1 MRIGII
7 GLGVVGSAINTG
19 FKILGHDMIVHD
31 PKLKTNIKDILSSEI
46 VFLCVPT
53 PQGDDGSCDTTIIT
67 SVLRDL
73 ADNDYKGIVAIKSTV
88 ECGFTQSA
96 IDKFKNLTL
105 CFVPEFLRER
115 CAIDDFIS
123 NHNLLAVGTHD
134 KFVFDKI
141 VEAHGH
147 YPKDTARLK
156 PTEAEILKYYNNVFA
171 AYKII
176 FANIMSEVCGKLNCD
191 YTTVKDA
198 FVKFGRCKDTY
209 LDVNGNLKGYGGM
222 CLPKDVKAMTKL
234 LEKLDIDFDTFKSID
249 SDNSKLK
256 TTVFN
261 GMRKQ

>member
-1 MRIGII
+1 MKIGIV

-19 FKILGHDMIVHD
+19 FEKLGHEIFCHD
-31 PKLKTNIKDILSSEI
+31 LKLNSTIKDIIPSEI

-67 SVLRDL
+67 SVLKEL
-73 ADNDYKGIVAIKSTV
+73 SANEYKGIVAIKSTV
-88 ECGFTQSA
+88 ECGFTQKA
-96 IDKFKNLTL
+96 INEFNDLTL

-115 CAIDDFIS
+115 CAADDFIN

-134 KFVFDKI
+134 KFVFEKL

-147 YPKDTARLK
+147 YPKETVRLK

-176 FANIMSEVCGKLNCD
+176 FANIMHEVCGRLDCD
-191 YTTVKDA
+191 YTAVKDA

-209 LDVNGNLKGYGGM
+209 LDVNENLKGYGGM

-234 LEKLDIDFDTFKSID
+234 LEKLNIDFDTFKSID

-256 TTVFN
+256 ITVFN
-261 GMRKQ
+261 GMRKR

>member
-1 MRIGII
+1 MKIGII

-19 FKILGHDMIVHD
+19 FEKLGHEVLCHD
-31 PKLKTNIKDILSSEI
+31 LKLNSTVKDILPSEI

-53 PQGDDGSCDTTIIT
+53 PQSDDGSCDTTIIT
-67 SVLRDL
+67 SVLEEL
-73 ADNDYKGIVAIKSTV
+73 SANEYKGIVAIKSTV
-88 ECGFTQSA
+88 ECGFTQQA
-96 IDKFKNLTL
+96 INQFNNLTL

-115 CAIDDFIS
+115 CAVDDFIN

-134 KFVFDKI
+134 KFVFEKL

-147 YPKDTARLK
+147 YPKETVRLK
-156 PTEAEILKYYNNVFA
+156 PTEAEVLKYYNNVFA

-176 FANIMSEVCGKLNCD
+176 FANIMSEVCDKLDCD

-209 LDVNGNLKGYGGM
+209 LDVNENLKGYGGM

-234 LEKLDIDFDTFKSID
+234 LEKLNIDFDTFKSID
-249 SDNSKLK
+249 KDNSKLK

-261 GMRKQ
+261 GMRKR

>member
-1 MRIGII
+1 MKIGII
-7 GLGVVGSAINTG
+7 GLGVVGEAIKTG
-19 FKILGHDMIVHD
+19 FQRLGHEIVSHD
-31 PKLKTNIKDILSSEI
+31 IKLNTTIATIIESEI

-67 SVLRDL
+67 SVLAEL
-73 ADNDYKGIVAIKSTV
+73 SANNYKGIVAIKSTV
-88 ECGFTQSA
+88 ECGFTQKA
-96 IDKFKNLTL
+96 INQFTNLTL

-115 CAIDDFIS
+115 CAVNDFVD

-134 KFVFDKI
+134 NFVFEKL

-147 YPKDTARLK
+147 YPKDTVKLK

-176 FANIMSEVCGKLNCD
+176 FANIMAEVCGKLDCD
-191 YTTVKDA
+191 YTAVKDA

-209 LDVNGNLKGYGGM
+209 LDVNENLKGYGGM

-234 LEKLDIDFDTFKSID
+234 LEKLNIDFDTFKSID

-261 GMRKQ
+261 GMRKK

>member
-1 MRIGII
+1 VRIGII

-19 FKILGHDMIVHD
+19 FESLGHEMLLHD
-31 PKLKTNIKDILSSEI
+31 IRFQTTIKDILSSEI
-46 VFLCVPT
+46 LFLCVPT
-53 PQGDDGSCDTTIIT
+53 PQSDDGSCDTNIIKG
-67 SVLRDL
+67 VLQEL
-73 ADNDYKGIVAIKSTV
+73 SDNDYKGIVAIKSTV
-88 ECGFTQSA
+88 ECGFTQKA
-96 IDKFKNLTL
+96 IDQFKNLTL

-115 CAIDDFIS
+115 CAVDDFVN

-134 KFVFDKI
+134 KFVFEKI

-147 YPKDTARLK
+147 YPKETVRLK

-171 AYKII
+171 AHKII
-176 FANIMSEVCGKLNCD
+176 FANIMSAVCGKLDCD

-209 LDVNGNLKGYGGM
+209 LDVNENLKGFGGM
-222 CLPKDVKAMTKL
+222 CLPKDVKAMSRLLDKL
-234 LEKLDIDFDTFKSID
+234 GIDFDTIKAID

>member
-1 MRIGII
+1 MKIGII
-7 GLGVVGSAINTG
+7 GLGVVGTAIKNG
-19 FKILGHDMIVHD
+19 FEKLGHTILCHD
-31 PKLKTNIKDILSSEI
+31 LKLNSKVEDTIDAEI
-46 VFLCVPT
+46 IFLCVPT
-53 PQGDDGSCDTTIIT
+53 PQGDDGSCDTSIIT
-67 SVLRDL
+67 AVIQELEQL
-73 ADNDYKGIVAIKSTV
+73 KYKGIIAIKSTV
-88 ECGFTQSA
+88 ECGFTQQT
-96 IDKFKNLTL
+96 INTFTELTI

-115 CAIDDFIS
+115 CAEDDFIN

-134 KFVFDKI
+134 KFVFEKL
-141 VEAHGH
+141 VEAHGR
-147 YPKDTARLK
+147 YPKDTVKLK
-156 PTEAEILKYYNNVFA
+156 PTEAEILKYYNNMFA

-176 FANIMSEVCGKLNCD
+176 FANIMSEVCGKLDCD

-209 LDVNGNLKGYGGM
+209 LDVNENLKGYGGK

-261 GMRKQ
+261 GMRKE

>member
-1 MRIGII
+1 MKIGIV
-7 GLGVVGSAINTG
+7 GLGIVGSAIKTG
-19 FKILGHDMIVHD
+19 FKKLQHHITCHDLKLNTSLTDIVD
-31 PKLKTNIKDILSSEI
+31 SEI
-46 VFLCVPT
+46 VFVCVPT
-53 PQGDDGSCDTTIIT
+53 PQGDDGSCDTSIIT
-67 SVLRDL
+67 SVLQDL
-73 ADNDYKGIVAIKSTV
+73 SANKYKGIVAIKSTV

-96 IDKFKNLTL
+96 IKQFENLTL

-115 CAIDDFIS
+115 CAVDDFIY

-134 KFVFDKI
+134 KFVFEKV

-147 YPKDTARLK
+147 YPKETVRLK

-176 FANIMSEVCGKLNCD
+176 FANIMAEVCGKLDCD

-209 LDVNGNLKGYGGM
+209 LDVNENLKGYGGM

-234 LEKLDIDFDTFKSID
+234 LEKLNIDFDTFKSVD
-249 SDNSKLK
+249 KDNSKLK

-261 GMRKQ
+261 GMRK

>member
-1 MRIGII
+1 VRIGII
-7 GLGVVGSAINTG
+7 GLGVVGSAVKTG
-19 FKILGHDMIVHD
+19 FEKLGHEVLSHD
-31 PKLKTNIKDILSSEI
+31 LKLNTTIKDIITSEV

-67 SVLRDL
+67 GVLNELSDH
-73 ADNDYKGIVAIKSTV
+73 NYKGIVAIKSTV
-88 ECGFTQSA
+88 ECGFTQTA
-96 IDKFKNLTL
+96 INNFDKLTL

-115 CAIDDFIS
+115 CAVDDFIH

-134 KFVFDKI
+134 KFVFEKV

-147 YPKDTARLK
+147 YPKDTVRLK
-156 PTEAEILKYYNNVFA
+156 PTEAEVLKYYNNVFA

-176 FANIMSEVCGKLNCD
+176 FANIMSEVCHKLDCD

-209 LDVNGNLKGYGGM
+209 LDVNENLKGYGGM
-222 CLPKDVKAMTKL
+222 CLPKDVKAMTRL
-234 LEKLDIDFDTFKSID
+234 LEKLNIDFDTFASID
-249 SDNSKLK
+249 KDNSKLK

>member
-1 MRIGII
+1 M
-7 GLGVVGSAINTG
+7 
-19 FKILGHDMIVHD
+19 
-31 PKLKTNIKDILSSEI
+31 
-46 VFLCVPT
+46 
-53 PQGDDGSCDTTIIT
+53 
-67 SVLRDL
+67 
-73 ADNDYKGIVAIKSTV
+73 
-88 ECGFTQSA
+88 ECGFTQNA
-96 IDKFKNLTL
+96 INEYVDLTL

-115 CAIDDFIS
+115 CAVDDFIH

-134 KFVFDKI
+134 KFVFEKV

-147 YPKDTARLK
+147 FPKETARLK

-176 FANIMSEVCGKLNCD
+176 FANIMSEVCVKLNCD

-198 FVKFGRCKDTY
+198 FIKFGRCKDTY
-209 LDVNGNLKGYGGM
+209 LDVNENLKGYGGM

>member
-1 MRIGII
+1 MNIGII

-19 FKILGHDMIVHD
+19 FEKLGHEILCHD
-31 PKLKTNIKDILSSEI
+31 LKLNSTIKDILPSEI

-53 PQGDDGSCDTTIIT
+53 PQSDDGSCDTNIIT
-67 SVLRDL
+67 GVLKEL
-73 ADNDYKGIVAIKSTV
+73 SANEYKGIVAIKSTV
-88 ECGFTQSA
+88 ECGFTQKA
-96 IDKFKNLTL
+96 INEFNNLTL

-115 CAIDDFIS
+115 CAVDDFIH

-134 KFVFDKI
+134 KFVFEKL

-147 YPKDTARLK
+147 YPKEAVRLK

-176 FANIMSEVCGKLNCD
+176 FANIMAEVCDKLDCD

-209 LDVNGNLKGYGGM
+209 LDVNENLKGYGGM
-222 CLPKDVKAMTKL
+222 CLPKDVKAMTRLLDKL
-234 LEKLDIDFDTFKSID
+234 NIDFDTLKSID
-249 SDNSKLK
+249 KDNSKLK

>member
-1 MRIGII
+1 MKIGII

-19 FKILGHDMIVHD
+19 FEKLGHEILCHD
-31 PKLKTNIKDILSSEI
+31 LKLDSTIEDIIPSEI
-46 VFLCVPT
+46 VFLCLPT
-53 PQGDDGSCDTTIIT
+53 TQGNDGSCDTTIIT
-67 SVLRDL
+67 SVLKEL
-73 ADNDYKGIVAIKSTV
+73 SDNKYKGIVAIKSTV
-88 ECGFTQSA
+88 ECGFTQTA
-96 IDKFKNLTL
+96 INKFNNLTL

-115 CAIDDFIS
+115 CAADDFIH

-134 KFVFDKI
+134 KFVFEKL

-147 YPKDTARLK
+147 YPKETVRLK

-176 FANIMSEVCGKLNCD
+176 FANIMAEVCDKLDCD

-209 LDVNGNLKGYGGM
+209 LDVNENLKGYGGM

-234 LEKLDIDFDTFKSID
+234 LDKLNIDFDTFKSID
-249 SDNSKLK
+249 KDNSKLK

>member
-1 MRIGII
+1 MKIGII

-19 FKILGHDMIVHD
+19 FEKLGHEVLCHD
-31 PKLKTNIKDILSSEI
+31 LKLNSTVKDILPSEI

-53 PQGDDGSCDTTIIT
+53 PQSDDGSCDTTIIT
-67 SVLRDL
+67 SVLEEL
-73 ADNDYKGIVAIKSTV
+73 SANEYKGIVAIKSTV
-88 ECGFTQSA
+88 ECGFTQQA
-96 IDKFKNLTL
+96 INQFNNLTL

-115 CAIDDFIS
+115 CAVDDFIN

-134 KFVFDKI
+134 KFVFEKL

-147 YPKDTARLK
+147 YPKETVRLK
-156 PTEAEILKYYNNVFA
+156 PTEAEVLKYYNNVFA

-176 FANIMSEVCGKLNCD
+176 FANIMSEVCDKLDCD

-209 LDVNGNLKGYGGM
+209 LDVNENLKGYGGM
-222 CLPKDVKAMTKL
+222 CLPKDVKAMARLLDKL
-234 LEKLDIDFDTFKSID
+234 NIDFDTFDSID
-249 SDNSKLK
+249 KDNSKLK

-261 GMRKQ
+261 GMRKR

>member
-1 MRIGII
+1 MKIGII
-7 GLGVVGSAINTG
+7 GLGVVGEAIKTG
-19 FKILGHDMIVHD
+19 FQRLGHEIVSHD
-31 PKLKTNIKDILSSEI
+31 IKLNTTIATIIESEI

-67 SVLRDL
+67 GVLAEL
-73 ADNDYKGIVAIKSTV
+73 SANNYKGIVAIKSTV
-88 ECGFTQSA
+88 ECGFTQKA
-96 IDKFKNLTL
+96 INQFTNLTL

-115 CAIDDFIS
+115 CAVNDFVD

-134 KFVFDKI
+134 NFVFEKL

-147 YPKDTARLK
+147 YPKDTVKLK

-171 AYKII
+171 AYKIV
-176 FANIMSEVCGKLNCD
+176 FANIMAEVCGKLDCD
-191 YTTVKDA
+191 YTAVKDA

-209 LDVNGNLKGYGGM
+209 LDVNENLKGYGGM

-234 LEKLDIDFDTFKSID
+234 LEKLNIDFDTFKSID

-261 GMRKQ
+261 GMRKK